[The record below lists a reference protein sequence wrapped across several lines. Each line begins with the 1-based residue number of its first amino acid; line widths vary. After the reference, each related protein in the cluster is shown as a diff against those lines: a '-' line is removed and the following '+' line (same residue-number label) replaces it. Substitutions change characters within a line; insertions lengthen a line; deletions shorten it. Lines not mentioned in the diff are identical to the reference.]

1 MIETGLYWLEMVDDL
16 FYPLDEARVGLAVV
30 INNLDREQVATRRD
44 VQAMT
49 TVLMDIGRQIYR
61 SY

>member
-1 MIETGLYWLEMVDDL
+1 MVDDL